1 MNLTDIYQETRRT
14 IAMARA
20 EGYNTT
26 EIVVNVLQ
34 AKRDA
39 EKDDGKFEGLVNIFA
54 NFGETKTTLPELL
67 LELMEEGI
75 VGLGETQEEMSE

>member
-1 MNLTDIYQETRRT
+1 MNLTDVYQETRRI

-34 AKRDA
+34 ATRDA
-39 EKDDGKFEGLVNIFA
+39 EKDNGKFRGLVDIFA
-54 NFGETKTTLPELL
+54 N
-67 LELMEEGI
+67 LEMRE
-75 VGLGETQEEMSE
+75 